1 MGAKKSKPAAPCRGV
16 EVRLEAAETSAEFKE
31 LFDSLYPM
39 CRPPPIPVYDD
50 LEPLKELVEAENR
63 PQPLI
68 EHIPLEIAIQ
78 ILSHL
83 NRDENR
89 HFLQYRLVCRS
100 FKAAADSLP
109 KMGFR
114 MRLEIRLNIDS
125 SFDFLRCTRTQNR
138 SVSIEDIDE
147 FPEKVPIILTL
158 AHATASFPLTDTHI
172 KSMLPLIAKLKY
184 VKFILCNLSNMN
196 AVSKPLLEELLSHWK
211 ETVSTVCYNE
221 LNSKDYRRHKRHW
234 KDFTRL
240 YVYNTSVEPD
250 VVEYDMEAIAVKL
263 NKTVDIVS
271 VLCDDM

>member
-211 ETVSTVCYNE
+211 ETKTQKALE
-221 LNSKDYRRHKRHW
+221 
-234 KDFTRL
+234 RL
-240 YVYNTSVEPD
+240 HAVTLIIDNTSVEPD

-263 NKTVDIVS
+263 NKTVDIRHTRCES
-271 VLCDDM
+271 HHYWMRLYNRDPM